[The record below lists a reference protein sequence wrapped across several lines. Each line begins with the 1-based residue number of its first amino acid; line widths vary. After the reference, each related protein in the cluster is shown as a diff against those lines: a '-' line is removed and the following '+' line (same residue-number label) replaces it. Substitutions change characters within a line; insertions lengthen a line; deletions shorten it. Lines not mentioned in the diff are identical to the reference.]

1 MGYLVL
7 ARKWRPQTWDE
18 VVAQQHVTAT
28 LRNAIQLNR
37 IAHAYL
43 LAGPRG
49 VGKTSAARIM
59 AKALNCEKGPG
70 PDPCNACSACL
81 EITGG
86 RSMDVIEI
94 DGASNRGIEDIR
106 SLRETVRYAPTRGR
120 YKVYI
125 IDEVHMLTTEAFN
138 ALLKTLEEPPEHVLF
153 LFATT
158 EPHKVPATILSRCQR
173 FDFHR
178 VAVPDMVDLL
188 GRICKSEAI
197 DIDDEALHLIA
208 RKADGSLRD
217 SQSILDQMVSFASGP
232 IRAADVISAL
242 GLIDQQL
249 FFEMTDAVA
258 ARNAAQGLDLVDKL
272 VASGTSIEEFMDG
285 LLGHFRDLLVV
296 RAAGGAGVLDVS
308 EANRKR
314 FEEKAAAFREEDLLR
329 LIRVVADAQL
339 QVKFSDNPRIPL
351 ELAVI
356 KMSKIDKTAS
366 IQDLLAQLGDL
377 KKNPP
382 EQAVRRTEAAQ
393 SGSTGNEA
401 APRPIMRPKAAAP
414 VPTPA
419 QTQTPAPA
427 PARAPVTAPAAV
439 SAPAPTTVSAPQSTS
454 AGTGTLEPV
463 TLKEFQERWED
474 LIALV
479 KKKKI
484 TLGAFLAEGAPIQV
498 RNGAVEIGFAPC
510 NGFHVDSIMRA
521 QAIITESL
529 KEIFGRDVPF
539 KCVKGDFPQVRRTS
553 EKERKIETIKA
564 LKEGGM
570 IQKLIDDFDVDV
582 ES

>member
-7 ARKWRPQTWDE
+7 ARKWRPQKWEE

-28 LRNAIQLNR
+28 LRNAIQYNR

-59 AKALNCEKGPG
+59 AKALNCEKGPA
-70 PDPCNACSACL
+70 PDPCNACSSCL

-86 RSMDVIEI
+86 HSMDVIEI

-125 IDEVHMLTTEAFN
+125 IDEVHMLTSEAFN

-158 EPHKVPATILSRCQR
+158 EPQKVPATILSRCQR

-178 VAVPDMVDLL
+178 IAVSDMVALL
-188 GRICKSEAI
+188 RRICESEAI
-197 DIDDEALHLIA
+197 DIDEEALHLIA

-232 IRAADVISAL
+232 IHAGDVINAL
-242 GLIDQQL
+242 GLIDQEL
-249 FFEMTDAVA
+249 FFEMMDAVES
-258 ARNAAQGLDLVDKL
+258 RNAAGGLDLVEKL
-272 VASGTSIEEFMDG
+272 VASGTSIDEFLAG
-285 LLGHFRDLLVV
+285 FLEHLRNLLVV
-296 RAAGGAGVLDVS
+296 RAAGHAGLLEMS
-308 EANRKR
+308 EANQKR
-314 FEEKAAAFREEDLLR
+314 FEEKARNFREEDLLR
-329 LIRVVADAQL
+329 LIRVVADAQH

-351 ELAVI
+351 EMAVV

-366 IQDLLAQLGDL
+366 IEDLLSQLGDL
-377 KKNPP
+377 KKKSPEPALSPP
-382 EQAVRRTEAAQ
+382 AAGP
-393 SGSTGNEA
+393 S
-401 APRPIMRPKAAAP
+401 RPAE
-414 VPTPA
+414 
-419 QTQTPAPA
+419 
-427 PARAPVTAPAAV
+427 APAAGL
-439 SAPAPTTVSAPQSTS
+439 SRPAEAPA
-454 AGTGTLEPV
+454 AGRPAAKARAGVPESKPPDGIEAGEPV
-463 TLKEFQERWED
+463 TLKEIQDRWD
-474 LIALV
+474 GFIALV
-479 KKKKI
+479 KQKKI
-484 TLGAFLAEGAPIQV
+484 TVGAFLAEGAPIQV
-498 RNGAVEIGFAPC
+498 RNGVVEIGFAPC

-521 QAIITESL
+521 KAIISESL
-529 KEIFGRDVPF
+529 QETFGRAVPF
-539 KCVKGDFPQVRRTS
+539 KCVKGDFPQVRRAS
-553 EKERKIETIKA
+553 DKDRKTETIKA
-564 LKEGGM
+564 LKEEGGI
-570 IQKLIDDFDVDV
+570 IQKLIEDFDVEM

>member
-18 VVAQQHVTAT
+18 VVAQQHVTGT

-37 IAHAYL
+37 IGHAYL

-70 PDPCNACSACL
+70 PDPCNACSTCL

-178 VAVPDMVDLL
+178 VAVQDMVALL

-197 DIDDEALHLIA
+197 DIDEEALHLIA

-232 IRAADVISAL
+232 IRAADVVNAL

-249 FFEMTDAVA
+249 FFEMTDAIG
-258 ARNAAQGLDLVDKL
+258 ARNTAQGLDLVEKL
-272 VASGTSIEEFMDG
+272 VASGTSIEEFLDG

-296 RAAGGAGVLDVS
+296 RAAGGAGLLEMS
-308 EANRKR
+308 EGNRKR

-351 ELAVI
+351 ELAVV
-356 KMSKIDKTAS
+356 KMSKLDKTAS
-366 IQDLLAQLGDL
+366 IQDLLAQLGEL
-377 KKNPP
+377 KKKPP
-382 EQAVRRTEAAQ
+382 EPAVRRADAGL
-393 SGSTGNEA
+393 SGSAETET
-401 APRPIMRPKAAAP
+401 APRPVVKPK
-414 VPTPA
+414 PA
-419 QTQTPAPA
+419 APA
-427 PARAPVTAPAAV
+427 PKPVPAAV
-439 SAPAPTTVSAPQSTS
+439 SAAQPSSTG
-454 AGTGTLEPV
+454 AGAVDPSF
-463 TLKEFQERWED
+463 LKEFQDRWED
-474 LIALV
+474 IIALV

-484 TLGAFLAEGAPIQV
+484 TVGAFLAEGAPIQV

-521 QAIITESL
+521 QAIISESL
-529 KEIFGRDVPF
+529 KETFGRDVLF
-539 KCVKGDFPQVRRTS
+539 RCIKGDFPQVRRTS
-553 EKERKIETIKA
+553 EKDRKKETINA
-564 LKEGGM
+564 MKEGGM